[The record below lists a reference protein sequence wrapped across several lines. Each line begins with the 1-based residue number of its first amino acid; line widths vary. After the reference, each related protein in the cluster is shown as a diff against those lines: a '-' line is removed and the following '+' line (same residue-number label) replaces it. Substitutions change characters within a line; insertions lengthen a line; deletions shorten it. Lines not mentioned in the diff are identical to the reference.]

1 MKDHEKRESQSGVK
15 LQVMIC
21 SGKGLG
27 KSFVTSLQNSDP
39 IILMLGATPYP
50 GTLFVKLKKPINLS
64 GLAYAANNGEVVEI
78 LPGYLE
84 GKAVVLKWTKRY
96 PNNLQI
102 ISSFYLR
109 SELRLIDGQY
119 SEIHFAAENLLTNSL
134 GIYWSS
140 FLQWLKS
147 TRLANFRRKFL
158 RKFLG
163 NSQN

>member
-1 MKDHEKRESQSGVK
+1 
-15 LQVMIC
+15 MIC

-27 KSFVTSLQNSDP
+27 KNFVNSLQNNDP

-64 GLAYAANNGEVVEI
+64 GLAYLANNGERVEI
-78 LPGYLE
+78 LPGCLQ

-96 PNNLQI
+96 PKNLQI
-102 ISSFYLR
+102 ISSFHLR
-109 SELRLIDGQY
+109 SELELIDGQY
-119 SEIHFAAENLLTNSL
+119 SEIHFAAENLHTNSL

-140 FLQWLKS
+140 FLQWLKA
-147 TRLANFRRKFL
+147 TKLANFRRKFL
-158 RKFLG
+158 RKFWG

>member
-1 MKDHEKRESQSGVK
+1 LNYHEIRENQSRVK
-15 LQVMIC
+15 FQVMIC

-27 KSFVTSLQNSDP
+27 KNFVNSLQNSDP

-64 GLAYAANNGEVVEI
+64 GLAYSASNGEIVEI
-78 LPGYLE
+78 LPAYLQ

-102 ISSFYLR
+102 ISSFHLR
-109 SELRLIDGQY
+109 SELGLIDGQY
-119 SEIHFAAENLLTNSL
+119 SELHFAAENLHINSL

-140 FLQWLKS
+140 FLQWLKA
-147 TRLANFRRKFL
+147 TRLASFRRKL
-158 RKFLG
+158 LVKLWR